1 MIAHRAL
8 FMFVTAA
15 VLSGCIGFIEPDY
28 LLPAKRIAKVRET
41 ADLYGQLLRFG
52 RIGEAAGFVR
62 DEDRKAFL
70 EAFMSSGMRLAF
82 TNAEVMT
89 VETATA
95 MTVEV
100 WTTYDFYAPPSL
112 SIRTLSEKQVW
123 HFDAV
128 RREWKVQPD
137 LTAFPG
143 AKPAPAPAA
152 PAQTAPA
159 AAS

>member
-1 MIAHRAL
+1 MIAHRVLLLILTA
-8 FMFVTAA
+8 FV
-15 VLSGCIGFIEPDY
+15 LPGCIGFIEPDY

-41 ADLYGQLLRFG
+41 ADTYGQLLRFG
-52 RIGEAAGFVR
+52 RIGEAASFVR
-62 DEDRKAFL
+62 QEDRKAFL
-70 EAFMSSGMRLAF
+70 EAFSGSGMRLTF

-100 WTTYDFYAPPSL
+100 WTTYEVYAPPSL
-112 SIRTLSEKQVW
+112 KIHTLSEKQVW

-137 LTAFPG
+137 FAAFPG
-143 AKPAPAPAA
+143 AKPAPAQAATPAA
-152 PAQTAPA
+152 
-159 AAS
+159 S